1 MRGEEPLCA
10 EEVAARGAQG
20 HEATAQ
26 ATTKAGSHWRL
37 TATIAVVVG
46 LAFGGVAL
54 AQAPWLAPAG
64 EKGKKNP
71 LPADNASFD
80 LGRKVAET
88 NCVPCHGNRYR
99 GDGPAAE
106 ALNPKPADWTSPRV
120 QEQTEGELF
129 WKIAAGRNPMPSWKH
144 LPEKERW
151 AVVRF
156 IKSLKN

>member
-1 MRGEEPLCA
+1 MR
-10 EEVAARGAQG
+10 R
-20 HEATAQ
+20 
-26 ATTKAGSHWRL
+26 AGGPHWRL
-37 TATIAVVVG
+37 AATIAVVVS
-46 LAFGGVAL
+46 LAFGGFAL
-54 AQAPWLAPAG
+54 AQSPWLAPAG

-71 LPADNASFD
+71 LPGDKASLD

-88 NCVPCHGNRYR
+88 NCVPCHGNHYK
-99 GDGPAAE
+99 GDGPAAV

-120 QEQTEGELF
+120 QDQTEGELF

-156 IKSLKN
+156 IKSLKK